1 MAGQLWLEQAQV
13 TPVQYDP
20 ECPFKY
26 NNFVYRL
33 KLPISVTSDVGEGK
47 GGRLKQLGCVPIPS
61 GTKEFI
67 VRLNNPDA
75 EGMNAATRIE
85 NEVAIISLSSS
96 ALRHL
101 EPNVVPRV
109 FGWESAASSQGWI
122 LQELMPGVPVDEA
135 FHSMNAD
142 QKRNIL
148 AQMAT
153 LLKALQ
159 AHPLPESLTGWGGTT
174 FDDSGRIVSA
184 AMTSVGSGP
193 WSSFEDSFRGR
204 LQAAL
209 KKADEDPNIK
219 GWHENSVRKRLDAFL
234 ERGLPAHFASL
245 TSKQDRS
252 IIHADFT
259 TNNLLFHP
267 DSGRITALLDY
278 DFASILHPMYEFLRS
293 FDGAGGQ
300 FRGWSGDETTE
311 DMAFRN
317 AKLNG
322 FPSPLPATEKDG
334 IQWDLA
340 KAWEDELEKLDVKR
354 PSTIQG
360 IDKVADVDA
369 VLRAVLPWHI
379 SNRDFLQMQPEGAV
393 KHFRNRGEV
402 ELIKLLDHLGF

>member
-1 MAGQLWLEQAQV
+1 MQQFIL
-13 TPVQYDP
+13 
-20 ECPFKY
+20 
-26 NNFVYRL
+26 RL
-33 KLPISVTSDVGEGK
+33 S
-47 GGRLKQLGCVPIPS
+47 
-61 GTKEFI
+61 
-67 VRLNNPDA
+67 NPDA
-75 EGMNAATRIE
+75 EGMNMATRIE
-85 NEVAIISLSSS
+85 NEVAIISLSSM

-109 FGWESAASSQGWI
+109 FGWESARSSQGWI

-135 FHSMNAD
+135 FNSMD
-142 QKRNIL
+142 LEKKRNIL
-148 AQMAT
+148 AQMAM

-159 AHPLPESLTGWGGTT
+159 AFPPPESITGWGGVT

-193 WSSFEDSFRGR
+193 WFSFEDSFRGR
-204 LQAAL
+204 LQVAL
-209 KKADEDPNIK
+209 KKADENPNIK
-219 GWHENSVRKRLDAFL
+219 GWHENHIRKRLDAFL

-252 IIHADFT
+252 IIHADFSEYT
-259 TNNLLFHP
+259 VISWPSTNLFCGCPNYAIATNNLLFDP

-300 FRGWSGDETTE
+300 FQGWSGDESSE
-311 DMAFRN
+311 DMALRN

-322 FPSPLPATEKDG
+322 FPTPLPATKEDG

-354 PSTIQG
+354 PSTMQG

-379 SNRDFLQMQPEGAV
+379 CNVDFLQMQPDGAV
-393 KHFRNRGEV
+393 EYFRNRGE
-402 ELIKLLDHLGF
+402 EKLIKLLDHLGF